1 MVQFGGVA
9 RCGLGTA
16 AGEAETHWSSI
27 SSSRLPCIKECAR
40 TQGCWCCCVCVCGA
54 AEKLQSSERYSNW
67 KRDALKEQ
75 TMWSGPSQPV
85 EAQARMV
92 TKLVAMQREQA
103 AVFHGQAEELHDW
116 SERRMQLIMSL
127 TARLVPEHQRNLLC
141 LSLRS
146 AHGEDL
152 FCLSQRSLCRL
163 VQWHRPGV
171 CLQARRCGP
180 ARQPPGKL
188 PMCPNSVHIFCT
200 ATACHAV
207 APRTRLITSS
217 TADCGQ
223 FPLPS

>member
-1 MVQFGGVA
+1 M
-9 RCGLGTA
+9 
-16 AGEAETHWSSI
+16 
-27 SSSRLPCIKECAR
+27 
-40 TQGCWCCCVCVCGA
+40 
-54 AEKLQSSERYSNW
+54 
-67 KRDALKEQ
+67 LKEQ

-92 TKLVAMQREQA
+92 AELVAMQREQA
-103 AVFHGQAEELHDW
+103 AVFHGQAEQLHDW

-223 FPLPS
+223 FPLPDGFGHCHIHYTAPNVENDKLSEGLQVLLFEDGSVCQTKTVLWLEESIIVF

>member
-1 MVQFGGVA
+1 MLLYA
-9 RCGLGTA
+9 
-16 AGEAETHWSSI
+16 
-27 SSSRLPCIKECAR
+27 
-40 TQGCWCCCVCVCGA
+40 CGA
-54 AEKLQSSERYSNW
+54 AEKLQLSGRYSNW
-67 KRDALKEQ
+67 KRDVLKEQ

-92 TKLVAMQREQA
+92 AELMAMQRERA
-103 AVFHGQAEELHDW
+103 AVFHGQAEQLHDW

-146 AHGEDL
+146 VHGEDL

-163 VQWHRPGV
+163 VQRHRPEASVPSGPASV
-171 CLQARRCGP
+171 LPVVSALCGP
-180 ARQPPGKL
+180 ACQPPGKL

-217 TADCGQ
+217 TTDCGQ

>member
-1 MVQFGGVA
+1 M
-9 RCGLGTA
+9 L
-16 AGEAETHWSSI
+16 
-27 SSSRLPCIKECAR
+27 L
-40 TQGCWCCCVCVCGA
+40 CVCGA
-54 AEKLQSSERYSNW
+54 AEKLQSSVRYSNW
-67 KRDALKEQ
+67 KRDVLKEQ

-92 TKLVAMQREQA
+92 AELVAMQREQA
-103 AVFHGQAEELHDW
+103 AVFHRQAEQLHDW
-116 SERRMQLIMSL
+116 SERQMQLIMSL

-152 FCLSQRSLCRL
+152 FCLSHRSLCRL
-163 VQWHRPGV
+163 VQRHRPEASVPSGPASFLPEV
-171 CLQARRCGP
+171 SALCGP

-188 PMCPNSVHIFCT
+188 PMCPNSVHIFGT

-207 APRTRLITSS
+207 THRTRLVTSS

-223 FPLPS
+223 FPLLS

>member
-1 MVQFGGVA
+1 M
-9 RCGLGTA
+9 L
-16 AGEAETHWSSI
+16 
-27 SSSRLPCIKECAR
+27 LCA
-40 TQGCWCCCVCVCGA
+40 CGA

-67 KRDALKEQ
+67 KRDVLKEQ

-85 EAQARMV
+85 EVQARMV
-92 TKLVAMQREQA
+92 AELVAMQREQA
-103 AVFHGQAEELHDW
+103 AVFHGQAEQLHDW
-116 SERRMQLIMSL
+116 SKRRMQLIMSL
-127 TARLVPEHQRNLLC
+127 TAQLVPEHQRNLLC

-163 VQWHRPGV
+163 VQQHRPEASVPSGPASV
-171 CLQARRCGP
+171 LPVVSALCGP
-180 ARQPPGKL
+180 ACQPPGKL